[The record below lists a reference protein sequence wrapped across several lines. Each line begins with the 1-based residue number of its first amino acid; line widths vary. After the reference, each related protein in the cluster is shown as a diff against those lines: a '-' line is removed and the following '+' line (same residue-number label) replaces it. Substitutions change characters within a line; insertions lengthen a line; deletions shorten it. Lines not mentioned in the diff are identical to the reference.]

1 MATQQYLLSDMD
13 FFVMCE
19 EKNVI
24 LNEANLLVKDDGLC
38 KKDIHQFINQMID
51 GESYTVYCLE
61 SPPEY
66 LMYLIVQYV
75 EFQQMALK
83 AGTPKS
89 LIPDLNCFFEDAMG
103 NVREIYSS

>member
-1 MATQQYLLSDMD
+1 MTTQQYLLSDMD
-13 FFVMCE
+13 FFVACQ

-24 LNEANLLVKDDGLC
+24 LNEANLLLRDDELC
-38 KKDIHQFINQMID
+38 KKDICQFINQMID
-51 GESYTVYCLE
+51 GESYTVYCLQ

-66 LMYLIVQYV
+66 LMYLIVQYIA
-75 EFQQMALK
+75 FQQMALR

-89 LIPDLNCFFEDAMG
+89 LIPDLNCYFEDDMS